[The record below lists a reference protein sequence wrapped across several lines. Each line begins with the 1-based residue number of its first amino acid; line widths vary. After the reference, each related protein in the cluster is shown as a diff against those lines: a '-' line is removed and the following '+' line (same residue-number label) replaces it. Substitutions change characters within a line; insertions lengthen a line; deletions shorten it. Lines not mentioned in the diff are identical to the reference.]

1 MDIYQIEN
9 YKFRAEQMRDQNLAV
24 GLLTSHYIPV
34 NIWLIR
40 YLGLDA
46 ALFLSAVFE
55 ELFYLKEIGK
65 ATYYVSDVKF
75 SVRKA
80 QMKTGLGETR
90 QRKAIKVLESHN
102 LLKAYNTGWVPSY
115 RNISFNF
122 SGFRAFENELNNF
135 INKETT
141 KSKKTKEEF
150 EKKMKVIHDDYVNK
164 KIKEQKESN
173 LELEKWAEEQMLAE
187 QKKIEEW
194 EAAHPGEDYYEAHRI
209 QTDAC
214 YAAPPVQP
222 ARSFNGFT
230 F

>member
-150 EKKMKVIHDDYVNK
+150 EKKMKGFFK
-164 KIKEQKESN
+164 KI
-173 LELEKWAEEQMLAE
+173 WAWILKNKIISIVVGSVLAVGITCAIALPIAL
-187 QKKIEEW
+187 KHK
-194 EAAHPGEDYYEAHRI
+194 HD
-209 QTDAC
+209 
-214 YAAPPVQP
+214 
-222 ARSFNGFT
+222 FN
-230 F
+230 

>member
-1 MDIYQIEN
+1 MDICQIEN
-9 YKFRAEQMRDQNLAV
+9 YKFRAEKMEDQNLAV

-65 ATYYVSDVKF
+65 ATYYGSDVKF

-80 QMKTGLGETR
+80 QMRTGLGETR

-102 LLKAYNTGWVPSY
+102 LLKAYNTGWVPKY

-141 KSKKTKEEF
+141 KSKKSKEEF

-164 KIKEQKESN
+164 K
-173 LELEKWAEEQMLAE
+173 EKWAEEHILAE
-187 QKKIEEW
+187 HKKFAEW
-194 EAAHPGEDYYEAHRI
+194 VAAHPGEDFYEAHRI

-214 YAAPPVQP
+214 YLEPPIVP
-222 ARSFNGFT
+222 AGKFNGFT